1 MPIQKNIKIDNKNTI
16 FQFKH
21 NFIVNTLEDNI
32 LLSIINAI
40 KEFGE
45 NPKKANLSW
54 MEKEISEL
62 REVYKDNE
70 YKFNDL
76 ALIEKYL

>member
-1 MPIQKNIKIDNKNTI
+1 MTDGKDFDMAGRKYNGLGVSKEICRKIFYD
-16 FQFKH
+16 
-21 NFIVNTLEDNI
+21 
-32 LLSIINAI
+32 NAI
-40 KEFGE
+40 NEFGK

-76 ALIEKYL
+76 ALIEKHL